1 MKITYSNI
9 DRLTRW
15 ELHNLLT
22 DVLIYADSHT
32 DEMPELYT
40 NKLAELDTAYKLYD
54 DALVQEEKASTKS
67 LLAAEDAR
75 DHAVRKIYNLIKE
88 YADFPYEQDKEDAA
102 KHLLRVFKPYGTG
115 SSIAGMGQDPE
126 TSVLNNLFQDIEKS
140 EETETCFVTLNLMYV
155 LNELKHSNSIFAVLQ
170 RNRDVSQAE
179 FVAGAL
185 KNARNDAQ
193 MEFLSY
199 AEVVN
204 ALCIVEGNEKYA
216 VLKQTVNSLLK
227 KYVDR
232 AKQRTKKKEEETEP
246 EVIE

>member
-88 YADFPYEQDKEDAA
+88 YSDFPYEQDKEDAA

-115 SSIAGMGQDPE
+115 SSIATMGQDSE

>member
-1 MKITYSNI
+1 MKISNANLN
-9 DRLTRW
+9 RLTRW
-15 ELHNLLT
+15 ELHQFMT
-22 DVLIYADSHT
+22 DALIYANSHL
-32 DEMPELYT
+32 EGMPELYT
-40 NKLAELDTAYKLYD
+40 NKLAELQTAYDTFD
-54 DALVQEEKASTKS
+54 DVLAQEQQTAPEALIEAEEK
-67 LLAAEDAR
+67 R
-75 DHAVRKIYNLIKE
+75 DHAIRKIYNLIKE
-88 YADFPYEQDKEDAA
+88 YSDFPYEQDKEDAA

-115 SSIAGMGQDPE
+115 SSIATMGQDSE